1 MCLAVHVGPEVD
13 EDQHQET
20 TCRCGRR
27 PPRPRHAAAN
37 AGGVSL
43 LTEGGGNANDET
55 LSGRELIGDVDLL
68 VGSALDQLDVWD
80 GVSCFDHDCGC
91 CVELTC

>member
-1 MCLAVHVGPEVD
+1 MAQILGNVP
-13 EDQHQET
+13 
-20 TCRCGRR
+20 RCARR
-27 PPRPRHAAAN
+27 A
-37 AGGVSL
+37 
-43 LTEGGGNANDET
+43 EGGGNANDET

-91 CVELTC
+91 CVELTQPDNLVATVPLKS